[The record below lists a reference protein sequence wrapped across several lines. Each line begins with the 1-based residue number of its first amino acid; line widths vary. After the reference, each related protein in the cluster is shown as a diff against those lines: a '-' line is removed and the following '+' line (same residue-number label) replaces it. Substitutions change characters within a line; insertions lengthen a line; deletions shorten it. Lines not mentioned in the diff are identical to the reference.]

1 MERDIEIS
9 KGVIETLTPLLSDY
23 SQHFSVTFQHS
34 DGRLI
39 SVYCNTSEFVS
50 ELFHLP
56 LFRQIPVWLGRWSK
70 NRWTDEPQSWNHF
83 AIDSLNCW
91 LFGQSA
97 AIITSF
103 KREKFMQVIDKV
115 ILLSYYVQLASRFWC
130 HFTCIV
136 CKRINF
142 PWSKTQVDSC
152 FRHLD
157 DSYMWHKSGTFAPF
171 SKSVLGTIWL

>member
-136 CKRINF
+136 CVRGSIFPDLKHRWIAVSDILMTRICDTRVGL
-142 PWSKTQVDSC
+142 SH
-152 FRHLD
+152 HLANQ
-157 DSYMWHKSGTFAPF
+157 Y
-171 SKSVLGTIWL
+171 